1 MSESYI
7 DRDFEEL
14 IELAKKKPAYNKV
27 IDNNPEGLQK
37 YENIIKRLYYLVRD
51 KWLNKKFEEHALKI
65 RAQAYVLSIM
75 DIFDKEFIE
84 KTKYL
89 LDSEEGKEKLRVIM
103 SELDDKNIESL
114 LK

>member
-7 DRDFEEL
+7 DKDFEEL

-27 IDNNPEGLQK
+27 IDSSPEGLQE
-37 YENIIKRLYYLVRD
+37 YENIIKRLYYLVKD
-51 KWLNKKFEEHALKI
+51 GWLNKNFEGHALKI

-89 LDSEEGKEKLRVIM
+89 LDSEEGKEKLGRIM